1 MRRTS
6 ATEWVSLPSQNKE
19 PCLKVNSK
27 KENRSKVR
35 LRTNREVSSLELLT
49 AGIGTKASTR
59 ITKSPM
65 TAKTKVMDTS
75 KTRRCRASS

>member
-1 MRRTS
+1 MSKTS
-6 ATEWVSLPSQNKE
+6 ATAWVSLPSQSKE
-19 PCLKVNSK
+19 LYLKVNSK
-27 KENRSKVR
+27 KESRSKAR
-35 LRTNREVSSLELLT
+35 LRTNREVSSLEHSM

>member
-1 MRRTS
+1 MRKTS
-6 ATEWVSLPSQNKE
+6 ATEWVSLPSHSKE
-19 PCLKVNSK
+19 PCLKESSK
-27 KENRSKVR
+27 KESRSKAR
-35 LRTNREVSSLELLT
+35 LRTNREVSSRELLT

-59 ITKSPM
+59 IIKSPM